1 MGKTMIG
8 GYIKMKKMKLL
19 FISLL
24 ITALLGACGTSKKEQ
39 NTGDDKEKTETI
51 DEGNNKQGNDE
62 EETETVEQTENESG
76 EETKDG
82 PEKVRLLEK
91 NLTFQVD
98 GSPKIE
104 TAFLKKSDN
113 QDYSLYVLADYELT
127 GEEPQKDILY
137 LKEED
142 TLFMRIELLPA
153 NANLNDEIETI
164 KTQLKSVSSDIKEA
178 KPQGHEW
185 LKNATGLTAED
196 GNERVSTYL
205 IPQKDWL
212 LKLTLFTPANE
223 DAEDPF
229 LKMAETIED

>member
-1 MGKTMIG
+1 
-8 GYIKMKKMKLL
+8 MKKMKFL

-24 ITALLGACGTSKKEQ
+24 AAALLASCGTSKTEKD
-39 NTGDDKEKTETI
+39 TGDDKEKTETPVA
-51 DEGNNKQGNDE
+51 ERSSKQKKE
-62 EETETVEQTENESG
+62 EQKTEAVDQTENESG
-76 EETKDG
+76 EDAKDE

-104 TAFLKKSDN
+104 TAFFKKSDN

-178 KPQGHEW
+178 KPQGHKW